1 MTGDIVSSACTIVP
15 ADAPAAEPEDA
26 ESMSDRTSGLDRAHP
41 AGPFDEPARPR
52 RPAVH
57 PDVLGVIFLGGCLG
71 GWLRYAG
78 VSAWPA
84 GPDDVPWAV
93 VAVNLV
99 GAFLLAG
106 LVVVVSALRP
116 SRYLRPLLGTGFCGA
131 LTTFSSV
138 VVSAAQL
145 VSDGHS
151 DVAATYLAANVVG
164 GLTAAVLG
172 LVVARAVV
180 ERRRGRGR
188 R

>member
-1 MTGDIVSSACTIVP
+1 MTGDIVARACTIVP

-26 ESMSDRTSGLDRAHP
+26 ESMIDRTSGVDRAHP
-41 AGPFDEPARPR
+41 AGPFDDVRPR

-57 PDVLGVIFLGGCLG
+57 PDVLGVIFLGGFLG

-84 GPDDVPWAV
+84 GPDEVPWAV

-99 GAFLLAG
+99 GAFFLAG
-106 LVVVVSALRP
+106 LVVVVTALRP

-164 GLTAAVLG
+164 GLAAAVLG
-172 LVVARAVV
+172 LVLARAVV